1 MTMPSKTRLAVGLCL
16 LACAV
21 FAATPGEVFEA
32 NRATILADG
41 FARADGYCFAAGE
54 GRAATAGETAR
65 AAAPR
70 KAELRAKANLLAG
83 LAFAR
88 VVWPAEIDSATREAL
103 RDFWMRNHTL
113 SATLSG
119 VSVVYTQERDGVW
132 TAVVAL
138 PESEAAK
145 VQSPDYATLRAAYD
159 AEQARLKAIAE
170 AKAQAEAKAKALAAL
185 RANPGDRAY
194 WADLFAKASFEVPA
208 LQALVEGKRLA
219 AADAKP
225 TDAAYAQAAEAFAKG
240 DVSGAYANALASAGQ
255 AYTFDALNLA
265 ANAGRR
271 IGKTPEA
278 AVLALA
284 AVDLAPESPYP
295 WVHLAFVAKAEG
307 KQDLCAACC
316 DRAETL
322 GPEDAWVRDQVKAL
336 RAALV
341 PAVEPSETQS
351 AGKEP

>member
-1 MTMPSKTRLAVGLCL
+1 MFVFAPAPQAVVPVSGEKNVYFPVNRVYCVGRNYADHDKEMGGTGKTTPCFFSKPADAIFPIDSGKTAQVPYPQHTENLQHEVELVVAVNKGGKDLTVEEAQACIFGWAVGVDL
-16 LACAV
+16 
-21 FAATPGEVFEA
+21 
-32 NRATILADG
+32 
-41 FARADGYCFAAGE
+41 
-54 GRAATAGETAR
+54 
-65 AAAPR
+65 
-70 KAELRAKANLLAG
+70 
-83 LAFAR
+83 
-88 VVWPAEIDSATREAL
+88 TR
-103 RDFWMRNHTL
+103 RDL
-113 SATLSG
+113 
-119 VSVVYTQERDGVW
+119 
-132 TAVVAL
+132 
-138 PESEAAK
+138 
-145 VQSPDYATLRAAYD
+145 
-159 AEQARLKAIAE
+159 
-170 AKAQAEAKAKALAAL
+170 QAEAKAKALAAL

-194 WADLFAKASFEVPA
+194 WADLLAKVSFEVPA

-284 AVDLAPESPYP
+284 AADLAPKSPYP

-307 KQDLCAACC
+307 KGDLCAACC
-316 DRAETL
+316 DQAETL

-336 RAALV
+336 RADLA
-341 PAVEPSETQS
+341 PAAEPSETQS
-351 AGKEP
+351 AGKAL